1 MRWACSLTPGPAP
14 AAAGP
19 GQRTTRWGGSHWHCP
34 RGSVATFAPRK
45 QPHGLR
51 VLFPEEPHFPR
62 LQVPHV
68 QQRAAP
74 RRREEPLVCLE
85 RAAAVPPTLSV
96 VDISGGG
103 MWLTSGVN
111 IKGEAARVLRISSHI
126 SLLLLGRPLLL
137 LWQCSASLLSLGR
150 GHQLSYDRRTDFRVR
165 SVPGTLAFTRAMLH
179 SMPLSRS
186 RAAFTWLGLATR
198 TILLSTWRREART
211 GSVRGSLECRGIVVN
226 NVHYGK

>member
-19 GQRTTRWGGSHWHCP
+19 GQRTTRWGGSRWHCP

-51 VLFPEEPHFPR
+51 VLYPEEPHFPR

-103 MWLTSGVN
+103 VWLTSGVN
-111 IKGEAARVLRISSHI
+111 IKGAAARVLRISSHI
-126 SLLLLGRPLLL
+126 RLLLLGRPLLL
-137 LWQCSASLLSLGR
+137 LWQCSASLDTNSR
-150 GHQLSYDRRTDFRVR
+150 MIRRTGCRVR
-165 SVPGTLAFTRAMLH
+165 SVSGTLAFSRAMLH

-186 RAAFTWLGLATR
+186 RTAFTWLGLVTR

-211 GSVRGSLECRGIVVN
+211 EAV
-226 NVHYGK
+226 